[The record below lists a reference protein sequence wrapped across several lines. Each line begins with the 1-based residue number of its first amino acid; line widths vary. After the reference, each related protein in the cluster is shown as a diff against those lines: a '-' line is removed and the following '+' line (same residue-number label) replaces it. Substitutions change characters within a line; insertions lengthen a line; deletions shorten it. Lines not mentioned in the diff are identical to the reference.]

1 MFFKK
6 YSLSKNILDG
16 LHVVHIQLWHTFSRF
31 KRYKIW
37 LCVFVKWKVSPLFE
51 SMKRNLQRKTDF
63 KFFSSFFRLMKFQRI
78 CDYNLKVFY
87 LMRRGFH
94 FNCFFQES
102 VWVFLYKMISRKNI
116 KGRQDYD
123 TILKVIWWQINN
135 LFICITTNIIRYPL
149 LLCVLFIQCQGLHYT
164 FVLQCK

>member
-1 MFFKK
+1 MCLCEMKCFALIWEHEKKSSKKNRFQILFF
-6 YSLSKNILDG
+6 
-16 LHVVHIQLWHTFSRF
+16 
-31 KRYKIW
+31 
-37 LCVFVKWKVSPLFE
+37 
-51 SMKRNLQRKTDF
+51 
-63 KFFSSFFRLMKFQRI
+63 FFRLMKFQRI

-94 FNCFFQES
+94 FNCFFFQES
-102 VWVFLYKMISRKNI
+102 VWVFPYKMISRKNI

>member
-1 MFFKK
+1 M
-6 YSLSKNILDG
+6 
-16 LHVVHIQLWHTFSRF
+16 HIQLSHTFSRS

-37 LCVFVKWKVSPLFE
+37 LCVFVKWNVSPLFE

-63 KFFSSFFRLMKFQRI
+63 KFFSSFFDSWNSKGSVITTWRYFI
-78 CDYNLKVFY
+78 WWEGVFI
-87 LMRRGFH
+87 LII
-94 FNCFFQES
+94 FFQES
-102 VWVFLYKMISRKNI
+102 VWVFPYKMISRKNI